1 MNEDTPSSSILV
13 FPSAMKEVAPS
24 STLHFPSGMNEDEP
38 SSSTLLFASAMNEG
52 IGCGGAEKEAGVGL
66 GQSSPLSAEAEQS
79 IPGARGAEKEAAVGP
94 GSSSALTAMC
104 LSPGNLSPRSA
115 VRDPQDGGAR
125 DGHGA
130 AAHGVDCLRGAGRLC
145 LRLPPRVLR
154 QQLLTDGRRALPDQP
169 GPSSGEGGRSGADAG
184 GPALLRGGRRRVLHG
199 ARAQAVHDPGAVP
212 LGLASSR
219 ARGCAC
225 PRIEDG

>member
-38 SSSTLLFASAMNEG
+38 SSSTLLFASAMNEVRPGMVLDLDDPPSRYNRLGKVTTAGVEQG

-104 LSPGNLSPRSA
+104 LSPGNLSNEVP
-115 VRDPQDGGAR
+115 DP
-125 DGHGA
+125 
-130 AAHGVDCLRGAGRLC
+130 
-145 LRLPPRVLR
+145 
-154 QQLLTDGRRALPDQP
+154 LLNPNPLIRKDLPDP
-169 GPSSGEGGRSGADAG
+169 ERKHRSF
-184 GPALLRGGRRRVLHG
+184 LRV
-199 ARAQAVHDPGAVP
+199 
-212 LGLASSR
+212 
-219 ARGCAC
+219 
-225 PRIEDG
+225 